1 MVFVLNPARGTGGLR
16 RRDFLSLMMVMM
28 MIKDDYDDDNDDDN
42 DGYNR
47 CSKENDAGTLL

>member
-16 RRDFLSLMMVMM
+16 RRDFLSLMMI
-28 MIKDDYDDDNDDDN
+28 IKDDNADGN

-47 CSKENDAGTLL
+47 CRKDNDARTLL

>member
-16 RRDFLSLMMVMM
+16 RRDFLSLMMI
-28 MIKDDYDDDNDDDN
+28 IKDDNADGNADDN

-47 CSKENDAGTLL
+47 